1 MKRTNMQSLGT
12 WATEFEIIAAASLL
26 RTAIYVFAL
35 SGATYKWLKHSP
47 IEVTTNDRH
56 QNESIYIT
64 NISNHFE
71 TVKKL

>member
-1 MKRTNMQSLGT
+1 MKRSYMQSLGT

-26 RTAIYVFAL
+26 RITIYVFAPV
-35 SGATYKWLKHSP
+35 GAAYILLKHSP
-47 IEVTTNDRH
+47 IEVNNNIH
-56 QNESIYIT
+56 QNESIFFT